1 MDKHELL
8 EVLRN
13 TEETILLEILEIT
26 SDELVDKFMDKIEE
40 NIDKLYEKA
49 V

>member
-1 MDKHELL
+1 MDKQELL

-13 TEETILLEILEIT
+13 TEETILLELLEIT
-26 SDELVDKFMDKIEE
+26 SDELVDKFTDKIED
-40 NIDKLYEKA
+40 NLDKLYAKA

>member
-1 MDKHELL
+1 MDKHELF

-13 TEETILLEILEIT
+13 TEETLLLEILEIT
-26 SDELVDKFMDKIEE
+26 SEELVDKFMDKIEE

>member
-1 MDKHELL
+1 VDKQELL

-13 TEETILLEILEIT
+13 TEETILLELLEIT
-26 SDELVDKFMDKIEE
+26 SDELVDKFTDKIED
-40 NIDKLYEKA
+40 NLDKLYAKA